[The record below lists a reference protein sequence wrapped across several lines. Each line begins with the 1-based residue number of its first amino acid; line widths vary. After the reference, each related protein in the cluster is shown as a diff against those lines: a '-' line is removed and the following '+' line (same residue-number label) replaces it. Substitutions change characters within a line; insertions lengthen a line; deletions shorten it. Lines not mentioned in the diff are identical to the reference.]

1 MSGVAALLTMMPALD
16 RAAGCRT
23 APRSDLMTSWCTRLM
38 LFGTVWIRI
47 DMSSSYVLSGLQ
59 ILFGIYETPELP
71 LSVAAEKALVPGHVP
86 G

>member
-1 MSGVAALLTMMPALD
+1 
-16 RAAGCRT
+16 
-23 APRSDLMTSWCTRLM
+23 M

-47 DMSSSYVLSGLQ
+47 DMASSYVLSGLQ
-59 ILFGIYETPELP
+59 IIFGIYETPELP